1 MKDNFVETIEVKKE
15 KPKKM
20 HQNEQSQNRRIKI
33 KSE

>member
-15 KPKKM
+15 KTKKM
-20 HQNEQSQNRRIKI
+20 YQNEQSQNRRIKI